1 MEVTAVNNLIRT
13 NHSVIRKQ
21 QRGVPPLIEQWLLDY
36 GDEQYDGHG
45 AVVRYFSND
54 AIKRLKREIGNTPL
68 KRMHEFLRCYLVQ
81 SSRNGA
87 VITVGKRHA
96 NRKIRKH

>member
-1 MEVTAVNNLIRT
+1 MNTEIQTVNHTHHSNIR
-13 NHSVIRKQ
+13 RQ

-45 AVVRYFSND
+45 GVVRYFSND
-54 AIKRLKREIGNTPL
+54 AVNPMKRDIGNTPV
-68 KRMHEFLRCYLVQ
+68 KRMHEYLRCYLVQ
-81 SSRNGA
+81 SSRDGA

>member
-1 MEVTAVNNLIRT
+1 MNTVIRT
-13 NHSVIRKQ
+13 KHSDLRRQ

>member
-1 MEVTAVNNLIRT
+1 MDTVIRT
-13 NHSVIRKQ
+13 EHAELRRQ

-45 AVVRYFSND
+45 AVVRYFSNE
-54 AIKRLKREIGNTPL
+54 AVRRLKRDIGNTPVR
-68 KRMHEFLRCYLVQ
+68 RMHEFLRCYLVQ
-81 SSRNGA
+81 SSVDGA

>member
-1 MEVTAVNNLIRT
+1 MNTLTRTIHSTIRQ
-13 NHSVIRKQ
+13 Q

-45 AVVRYFSND
+45 AIVRYFSNE
-54 AIKRLKREIGNTPL
+54 ALKRLKKEIGTTPV
-68 KRMHEFLRCYLVQ
+68 KRLHEFFRCYLVQ
-81 SSRNGA
+81 SSRDGA
-87 VITVGKRHA
+87 VITVGKRHH